1 MPPNRA
7 VVAGELDDEGRR
19 SQGREEQRREARG
32 HAAGGGIGVHAAAGA
47 SAAACASGRAFACAR
62 APNRA
67 VTAVRATCAVGMAF
81 ALPNPRHGPQIQRA
95 RDKVAQRGPH
105 VQGGRLLAHRG
116 ASENRNRRAEQNARG
131 ERGRDGAIG
140 ADIVYHRVRR
150 DVQRKLQGAV
160 QQKARHRENGQKV
173 QQPAMGANE
182 IVGPAD
188 NEAQHHRGRRP
199 HDTDG
204 HDEHPV
210 AQHLRSRCPFH
221 RMPPRSHASEPYGT
235 TLDDL
240 SHS

>member
-1 MPPNRA
+1 M
-7 VVAGELDDEGRR
+7 
-19 SQGREEQRREARG
+19 
-32 HAAGGGIGVHAAAGA
+32 HAAAGA
-47 SAAACASGRAFACAR
+47 SAVACASAGAR
-62 APNRA
+62 APNCA
-67 VTAVRATCAVGMAF
+67 VTAARATCAVGTAS
-81 ALPNPRHGPQIQRA
+81 ALPNPRQGPQLQRA
-95 RDKVAQRGPH
+95 RDKIAQRRPH
-105 VQGGRLLAHRG
+105 VQSGRLLAHRG
-116 ASENRNRRAEQNARG
+116 ASENGKRRAEQNARG

-150 DVQRKLQGAV
+150 GVQRKLQGAV

-204 HDEHPV
+204 HGEHPV

>member
-1 MPPNRA
+1 M
-7 VVAGELDDEGRR
+7 
-19 SQGREEQRREARG
+19 
-32 HAAGGGIGVHAAAGA
+32 HAAAGA

-173 QQPAMGANE
+173 QQPAM
-182 IVGPAD
+182 
-188 NEAQHHRGRRP
+188 AQ
-199 HDTDG
+199 T
-204 HDEHPV
+204 
-210 AQHLRSRCPFH
+210 RS
-221 RMPPRSHASEPYGT
+221 
-235 TLDDL
+235 
-240 SHS
+240 